1 MEKGKG
7 KIRKLGLII
16 TEQLKRTAAEDAR
29 DIVLRSIP
37 SGARRPHGT
46 GAMST
51 ARTIPH
57 PSRTRVIVEAVWPLA
72 LRLL

>member
-29 DIVLRSIP
+29 DITLDVHTFL
-37 SGARRPHGT
+37 GT
-46 GAMST
+46 PAS
-51 ARTIPH
+51 
-57 PSRTRVIVEAVWPLA
+57 WN
-72 LRLL
+72 